1 MEKTAVTL
9 STLSGGA
16 ANDYFAN
23 AMEEV
28 IANIKDVNTPAK
40 ATRKIVLTLCIKPT
54 EDRLMAQTDLSVK
67 TTLPPIKPFSK
78 SMFFGRDKDG
88 IHAYEENIETPV
100 LPFPELSKEA

>member
-1 MEKTAVTL
+1 MEKLEVTL

-16 ANDYFAN
+16 ANDYFEN
-23 AMEEV
+23 AMKEV
-28 IANIKDVNTPAK
+28 LDNIKDVNTPAK
-40 ATRKIVLTLCIKPT
+40 ATRKIVLTLLIKPT

-88 IHAYEENIETPV
+88 FHAYEEDVNSPV
-100 LPFPELSKEA
+100 LPFPEFSKEA